1 MLRRVAA
8 PYGQEEKTKEDVVES
23 VCVCVCTHG
32 CVGEHEETA
41 HQRPWDG
48 TGAPLPAPPSRRS
61 LPPGTQSTR
70 SGKLAPGNSCPPHP
84 NISSPHLP
92 PSSANRGAQM
102 LMPSPACRPP
112 WRLDREGGRV
122 PGQGMLV
129 APRPT
134 FRRRAGC
141 SRGRVASPRAQL
153 PCLRTAWAGTSSSS
167 SLGLRLLICNMG
179 TAIVP
184 TSKGLPCS
192 LNVPA
197 AVLF

>member
-1 MLRRVAA
+1 MGSSSIPLQA
-8 PYGQEEKTKEDVVES
+8 PELS
-23 VCVCVCTHG
+23 
-32 CVGEHEETA
+32 
-41 HQRPWDG
+41 
-48 TGAPLPAPPSRRS
+48 PL
-61 LPPGTQSTR
+61 G
-70 SGKLAPGNSCPPHP
+70 
-84 NISSPHLP
+84 
-92 PSSANRGAQM
+92 
-102 LMPSPACRPP
+102 
-112 WRLDREGGRV
+112 LDREGGRV

-134 FRRRAGC
+134 FAGEQDAQE
-141 SRGRVASPRAQL
+141 GGWQGPRAQL